1 MTRLHPERLRPACPR
16 GIAPAVAS
24 TIVAPAVMSVALALL
39 PAGALAAAP
48 AAGALAQGGAA
59 KAAARPA
66 AAAPTGTEGLE
77 QWLQRSVA
85 LPDGQQ
91 LRVEVEI
98 GQLHRGLRLAPCD
111 RAEPFIPSGTRLW
124 GRANIGLRCVAGA
137 RWTTFLP
144 VRVSAWGPALVART
158 PLDAGRIPQP
168 GDFAVEEVD
177 WAAHRSAP
185 LVNQALLQGRELVR
199 PLAAGQPLL
208 TDHLRMAPAVR
219 VGETVPVVVQGAGFA
234 IRTEAIALGSAA
246 DGQRIRVRTGN
257 GKVLDGTIDGK
268 SVRIRR

>member
-1 MTRLHPERLRPACPR
+1 MTRQYRARTPSACLRDLALASASALVGPV
-16 GIAPAVAS
+16 AVS
-24 TIVAPAVMSVALALL
+24 IVLALL
-39 PAGALAAAP
+39 PSPGTASAP
-48 AAGALAQGGAA
+48 AAGA
-59 KAAARPA
+59 PA
-66 AAAPTGTEGLE
+66 ATDGLE
-77 QWLQRSVA
+77 QWLQRSVD

-91 LRVEVEI
+91 LRVEVQI

-111 RAEPFIPSGTRLW
+111 RAEPFIPSGARLW
-124 GRANIGLRCVAGA
+124 GKVNIGLRCVAGA

-158 PLDAGRIPQP
+158 PLPAGRIPQP
-168 GDFAVEEVD
+168 GDFGTEQVD
-177 WAAHRSAP
+177 WAAHRSVP
-185 LVNQALLQGRELVR
+185 LANEALLEGRELTR

-208 TDHLRMAPAVR
+208 TGHLRMAPAVR
-219 VGETVPVVVQGAGFA
+219 MGETVPVVVQGAGFA
-234 IRTEAIALGSAA
+234 IRTEAVALGSAA